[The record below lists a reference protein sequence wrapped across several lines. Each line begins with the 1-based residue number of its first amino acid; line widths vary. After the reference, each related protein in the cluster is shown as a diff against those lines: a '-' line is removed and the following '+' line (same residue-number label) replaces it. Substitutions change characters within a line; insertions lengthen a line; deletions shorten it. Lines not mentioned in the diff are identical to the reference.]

1 MSQVR
6 AKEPAPTA
14 PRAVRDFYADL
25 MRTSQAARA
34 TVSSERER
42 WLRGLNVEGREE
54 QLFEFEML
62 LRGVERY
69 FNLHNVAMDLHERP
83 LVTRDFHEELADVR
97 DAIHRAIRIARRL
110 LDPGSDSKMVF
121 RKYVETQLADDRVR
135 RAFIEEDLGQET
147 PQESL
152 FVLREAFEALRN
164 LIDHLLKLP
173 VCNLNLFTDVGNLAL
188 REIVL
193 NRYFRPFR
201 PLEFRIEY
209 DRIRSVRIL
218 DLLASQAEEGVRRL
232 FATAFVALFRL
243 LRYLSYISHEGEE
256 ALPRRARVVLALVRS
271 ETVSLVG
278 FLRHELATQAGPK
291 RLKAAGLRA
300 ARDIAKEAQR
310 IAKEVLAETPGAA
323 DASIKAAVAFTTLF
337 RAQIVALV
345 DALEPGSI
353 TGEDA
358 FTQLVLPE
366 AMAQRLRKDLWVFGQ
381 LCRTTEM
388 AMRSEDVQAAEA
400 ALSALKSYLG
410 YFQDVSYQ
418 LLRYSDYEPFD
429 RFAALLMEL
438 PWPPEGPGIRHRLA
452 EDLHRFIPTLE
463 STFASVSRRVL
474 LQGRSFDRKDAE
486 ALRDRFLA
494 PTSR

>member
-6 AKEPAPTA
+6 AQEPAPTA
-14 PRAVRDFYADL
+14 PRAARDFYAGL

-34 TVSSERER
+34 TVLSERER

-54 QLFEFEML
+54 QLFEFELL

-69 FNLHNVAMDLHERP
+69 FHLHNVVVDLHERP

-110 LDPGSDSKMVF
+110 LDPGSDSKRVF

-135 RAFIEEDLGQET
+135 RAFIEEELGQET

-218 DLLASQAEEGVRRL
+218 ELLASQPQDARPL
-232 FATAFVALFRL
+232 FATAFLGLFRL
-243 LRYLSYISHEGEE
+243 LRYLSYVGQEGEE
-256 ALPRRARVVLALVRS
+256 TLPRRVRVVLALVRS
-271 ETVSLVG
+271 EAVSLVG
-278 FLRHELATQAGPK
+278 FLRQELATQAGPK

-300 ARDIAKEAQR
+300 ARDIAKETQR
-310 IAKEVLAETPGAA
+310 IARDMLAEQPGAA
-323 DASIKAAVAFTTLF
+323 DAPMRAAIAFTALF

-345 DALEPGSI
+345 DALEPGAAS
-353 TGEDA
+353 GEDA
-358 FTQLVLPE
+358 FTQLVSQE

-381 LCRTTEM
+381 LCRATET
-388 AMRSEDVQAAEA
+388 ALRSEDVPAAEA
-400 ALSALKSYLG
+400 ALSSLKSYLG

-438 PWPPEGPGIRHRLA
+438 PWPPEGPGIRTRLA
-452 EDLHRFIPTLE
+452 EDLRHFTPTLE
-463 STFASVSRRVL
+463 STFSSVSRRVL

-494 PTSR
+494 PGSR

>member
-6 AKEPAPTA
+6 AKEPTPTA
-14 PRAVRDFYADL
+14 PQAARDFYAGL
-25 MRTSQAARA
+25 MRTSQASRA
-34 TVSSERER
+34 SVLAERER
-42 WLRGLNVEGREE
+42 WLRGLTIEGREE
-54 QLFEFEML
+54 QLFEFELL

-69 FNLHNVAMDLHERP
+69 FNLHNVVVDIYERP
-83 LVTRDFHEELADVR
+83 LVTRDFREEMEDVR

-110 LDPGSDSKMVF
+110 LDPSSDSRMVF

-135 RAFIEEDLGQET
+135 RAFLEKDLDQET

-164 LIDHLLKLP
+164 LIDHLLKLSH
-173 VCNLNLFTDVGNLAL
+173 CNLGLFTDVGNLAL

-209 DRIRSVRIL
+209 DRIRSVRVL
-218 DLLASQAEEGVRRL
+218 ELLAAQPEDVRAL
-232 FATAFVALFRL
+232 FTTALLGLFRL
-243 LRYLSYISHEGEE
+243 LHYLSYVGQEGEE
-256 ALPRRARVVLALVRS
+256 SLPRRARVVLALVHS
-271 ETVSLVG
+271 EAVSLVG
-278 FLRHELATQAGPK
+278 FLRHEVSTQAGAK

-300 ARDIAKEAQR
+300 ARDIAKETQR
-310 IAKEVLAETPGAA
+310 ITREVLADPTGVAEAPM
-323 DASIKAAVAFTTLF
+323 KAAAAFTALF

-345 DALEPGSI
+345 EALEPGSA

-358 FTQLVLPE
+358 FAQLVSQE
-366 AMAQRLRKDLWVFGQ
+366 TMAQRLRKDLWVFGQ
-381 LCRTTEM
+381 LCRASEL
-388 AMRSEDVQAAEA
+388 ALRSEDVPAAEA
-400 ALSALKSYLG
+400 ALTALKSFLR

-429 RFAALLMEL
+429 RFAALLLEL

-452 EDLHRFIPTLE
+452 EDLRQFTPTLE
-463 STFASVSRRVL
+463 GTFAAVSRRVL

-486 ALRDRFLA
+486 ALRDRFLT
-494 PTSR
+494 PSGS

>member
-6 AKEPAPTA
+6 AMEPAPTA
-14 PRAVRDFYADL
+14 PRASRDFYADL
-25 MRTSQAARA
+25 VRTSQGSRA
-34 TVSSERER
+34 TVLAERER
-42 WLRGLNVEGREE
+42 WLRSLNVEGREE
-54 QLFEFEML
+54 QLFEFELL

-69 FNLHNVAMDLHERP
+69 FSLHNVAVDIHERP
-83 LVTRDFHEELADVR
+83 LVTRDFHEELEDVR

-110 LDPGSDSKMVF
+110 VDPDSDSKMVF

-135 RAFIEEDLGQET
+135 RAFLEKELDQET

-164 LIDHLLKLP
+164 LIDHLIKLP

-209 DRIRSVRIL
+209 DRIRSLRIL
-218 DLLASQAEEGVRRL
+218 DLLASQPQDVRRL
-232 FATAFVALFRL
+232 FTTALLGLFRL
-243 LRYLSYISHEGEE
+243 LRYLSYVGQEGEE
-256 ALPRRARVVLALVRS
+256 ALPRRGRVVLALVRS
-271 ETVSLVG
+271 EAVSLVA
-278 FLRHELATQAGPK
+278 FLRHEVATQAGPK

-300 ARDIAKEAQR
+300 ARDIAKETQR
-310 IAKEVLAETPGAA
+310 IAKDVLAELNGATEA
-323 DASIKAAVAFTTLF
+323 PMKAAVAFTTLF

-345 DALEPGSI
+345 EALEPGAA

-358 FTQLVLPE
+358 FSELVSQE
-366 AMAQRLRKDLWVFGQ
+366 AMAQRLRKDLWVFAQ
-381 LCRTTEM
+381 LVRNAET
-388 AMRSEDVQAAEA
+388 ALRSEDVPAAEA
-400 ALSALKSYLG
+400 ALSGLKSFLG

-429 RFAALLMEL
+429 RFAALLLEL
-438 PWPPEGPGIRHRLA
+438 PWPPEGPGIRNRLA
-452 EDLHRFIPTLE
+452 EDLRTFTPTLE
-463 STFASVSRRVL
+463 STFTSVSRRVL
-474 LQGRSFDRKDAE
+474 LQGRSLDRKEAE

-494 PTSR
+494 PTSG